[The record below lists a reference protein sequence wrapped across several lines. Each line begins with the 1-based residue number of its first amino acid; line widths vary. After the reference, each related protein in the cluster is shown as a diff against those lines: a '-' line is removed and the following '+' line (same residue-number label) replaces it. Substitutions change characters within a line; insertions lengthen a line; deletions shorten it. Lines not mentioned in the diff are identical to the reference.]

1 MEDTSG
7 PAHISGMIT
16 TPAGT
21 TGLDIPP
28 ESAPDAP
35 DAPTAGIRQRA
46 NTALADA
53 GMTIESLSARI
64 PMPPGGWHAKIA
76 AALTG
81 EGRFTRLTLALF
93 AEAVGVDVLW
103 LITGEQRPT
112 VTIRACRIDEVSIA
126 LLGDVR

>member
-7 PAHISGMIT
+7 PAHIPDMIT

-28 ESAPDAP
+28 GSPESAPDAP
-35 DAPTAGIRQRA
+35 AAGIRRRA

-64 PMPPGGWHAKIA
+64 PIPSSGWHAKIA

-81 EGRFTRLTLALF
+81 EGRFTSLTLALF
-93 AEAVGVDVLW
+93 AEAVGVDVMW
-103 LITGEQRPT
+103 LITGKQRPT
-112 VTIRACRIDEVSIA
+112 VTINACRIDDVANA
-126 LLGDVR
+126 LLGDAR